1 MGTTDFLGPLAI
13 GVAAT
18 LGLWLMWTG
27 RWTSWARNPVF
38 RSAGVAPMAA
48 VAVFGLGAALAA
60 LLPDAAA
67 TVVGGLV
74 GLAVIAGVV
83 IAFVGPAWVNPPWAR
98 AMPDGLDPLDPLSA
112 PLVKNTTPDLGWHG
126 SQAQTAM
133 RHRDEVPVVG
143 FEAQL
148 VGDEFGRPSVYQ
160 RRGMV
165 IGELTLYPSGLV
177 FAATPDEDRFRKE
190 TTVREVPAEAIRGI
204 ERWRAGHDAD
214 GHRQKTSDLWQRVI
228 PRVRIDTDGGP
239 LVFQCRRA
247 KELIAAVEEQYL
259 GAAVR

>member
-1 MGTTDFLGPLAI
+1 MDTTSFIVGLAI
-13 GVAAT
+13 GAGAAFAT
-18 LGLWLMWTG
+18 RLMWTG

-38 RSAGVAPMAA
+38 RSGGVTPMAV
-48 VAVFGLGAALAA
+48 VAVFGFGVAAAAAL
-60 LLPDAAA
+60 PGA
-67 TVVGGLV
+67 TGEAIATFAGLV
-74 GLAVIAGVV
+74 AIVGVGLT
-83 IAFVGPAWVNPPWAR
+83 FVGPEWTNPPWAR
-98 AMPDGLDPLDPLSA
+98 ATPDGLDPLDPLSA
-112 PLVKNTTPDLGWHG
+112 PLVKHTTPDLGWHG
-126 SQAQTAM
+126 SRAKTAM
-133 RHRDEVPVVG
+133 RHRDEAPVAG

-190 TTVREVPAEAIRGI
+190 ATVREVPAEAIRGI

-228 PRVRIDTDGGP
+228 PRVRIDTDDGP